1 MNPEFIINIFILE
14 VHIIFQVYVIII
26 KVFNCMLDTNIY
38 KYADVLECEY
48 ADVYEYEYANVYEY
62 KLVETQ
68 KWKNRKEKKKTFTKV
83 LHLPRLRGRHFST
96 GWCYL

>member
-38 KYADVLECEY
+38 EYANMLECEY
-48 ADVYEYEYANVYEY
+48 ADVHEYEYVNIYEYE
-62 KLVETQ
+62 LVETQ
-68 KWKNRKEKKKTFTKV
+68 KMKKTEKKKKDI
-83 LHLPRLRGRHFST
+83 
-96 GWCYL
+96 